1 MDYDNIAVMFV
12 EGNIGNMNGCIG
24 LSNCDILNAVATMR
38 IVKCMKLWAVQYY
51 ENSVMVTECTYD
63 AETWRSIWKL
73 IHMYY
78 DQKYPPSPKI
88 PLK

>member
-38 IVKCMKLWAVQYY
+38 IVKCMKLWAVQ
-51 ENSVMVTECTYD
+51 
-63 AETWRSIWKL
+63 
-73 IHMYY
+73 
-78 DQKYPPSPKI
+78 
-88 PLK
+88 